1 MGSGDQPDSHDNL
14 IELVGSPETRFLDL
28 FSQQQLQARYYFF
41 FSKKYQLYTVYPV
54 LYRFWRGTRPCNI
67 LFIIGFSFLS
77 NTNCITQ
84 VIKLDPFDTFSN
96 VSETP
101 IIILDAFD
109 SETFAN
115 FFFKKFGIWN

>member
-41 FSKKYQLYTVYPV
+41 FSKKYQLHTVYPG

-67 LFIIGFSFLS
+67 LFIIGFLFLS
-77 NTNCITQ
+77 NTDYITQ
-84 VIKLDPFDTFSN
+84 AIKLDTFDTFSN
-96 VSETP
+96 VTEAP
-101 IIILDAFD
+101 IIILDAFI
-109 SETFAN
+109 SKTFAI
-115 FFFKKFGIWN
+115 FFEENGNLK